1 MDMTL
6 MQNLL
11 SKATKLTKRGALTMA
26 AAFLALSLAMPAMAA
41 RDSDGSEVEL
51 DDTQLAAVDEVNR
64 KFNEMTTLQG
74 NFIQVGPYGERA
86 EGRFF
91 LQKPGKIRFEY
102 APPSQLLV
110 VSNGVWVGVTDKA
123 DKTTD
128 RYPLRTTPLHL
139 LLTQEIDLFEDT
151 KIAEVYNDNGLI
163 TLVLEDVSGEA
174 IGRLTLLFDAETLDL
189 YQWIVTDA
197 QGLDTVVTL
206 TDVKEDEPA
215 NEVLFVIPEDERFK
229 RFDTDGN

>member
-1 MDMTL
+1 

-11 SKATKLTKRGALTMA
+11 SKAATLMKRGALFTGA
-26 AAFLALSLAMPAMAA
+26 AILALSLAGPGMAA
-41 RDSDGSEVEL
+41 TNDADEDVQL
-51 DDTQLAAVDEVNR
+51 DATQLAAVGEVNR
-64 KFNEMTTLQG
+64 KFNEVTTLQG
-74 NFIQVGPYGERA
+74 NFIQVGPHGERA

-110 VSNGVWVGVTDKA
+110 VSNGVWVGVTDRA

-215 NEVLFVIPEDERFK
+215 NETLFVIPDDERYK
-229 RFDTDGN
+229 RFDRDGN